1 VAGWCVG
8 VLVCWCDAA
17 GGGYNVPVYVWENL
31 DTYEWVRERPAA
43 AGKGDAEEGG
53 GWEQVGATGASP
65 MRMPS
70 SALPGPDMLG
80 RGGGAYVRGAMM
92 GRGGF
97 GRGAV
102 GRGRGG
108 F

>member
-1 VAGWCVG
+1 M
-8 VLVCWCDAA
+8 VCWCVDA
-17 GGGYNVPVYVWENL
+17 GGGFIVPVYVWENL

-65 MRMPS
+65 STRMPT

-108 F
+108 Y